1 MVERT
6 DEQHAQKMKKRQAAQ
21 AKIVASKTLEKGLVV
36 VHTGTG
42 KGKTTAAL
50 GMAIRAIG
58 HGKKVG
64 IVQFVKQI
72 GENKQV
78 IHSKPIAFH
87 STKDEVIVDC
97 VMQYNSSYND
107 QILCFA
113 NSIPNSD
120 GGTHLTGFR
129 TALTRAINQY
139 AKANKLLKDKDPS
152 LSGDDVREGLIC
164 ILSVKL
170 PNPRFESQTKVKLV
184 NAEVEGVVSS
194 IVYEGLMGYFDTN
207 PSLGKKIVD
216 KCLTAARARE
226 AARKARDTR
235 PGLEIKD

>member
-1 MVERT
+1 MC
-6 DEQHAQKMKKRQAAQ
+6 
-21 AKIVASKTLEKGLVV
+21 
-36 VHTGTG
+36 
-42 KGKTTAAL
+42 
-50 GMAIRAIG
+50 IR
-58 HGKKVG
+58 
-64 IVQFVKQI
+64 
-72 GENKQV
+72 
-78 IHSKPIAFH
+78 
-87 STKDEVIVDC
+87 DR
-97 VMQYNSSYND
+97 
-107 QILCFA
+107 ILCFA

-207 PSLGKKIVD
+207 PSLGKKIID
-216 KCLTAARARE
+216 KCLTAARAR
-226 AARKARDTR
+226 
-235 PGLEIKD
+235 